1 MKLIQKI
8 FGSENDRTLKRYR
21 RLVARIN
28 ELEPQM
34 EQLQEAD
41 FPAKTEEFRQRLEQG
56 TTLDELLPEAFA
68 LVREASKRVIGE
80 RHYDVQLIGGIALH
94 EGNIAEMQTGEGKTL
109 SSTCPVYLNA
119 LTGKGVHIVTPNDY
133 LARRDSNWMGQI
145 YRYLG
150 MTTGLVQ
157 HGYSD
162 QSRRDNYNC
171 DITYGTN
178 NEFGFDYLRD
188 NMKFGLNDY
197 VQRGFYFA
205 VVDEVDS
212 ILVDEART
220 PLIISGPT
228 DDNVEKYYVINK
240 LVHGLAREI
249 RREEVPK
256 LPPHEQHDID
266 PDWQDKEDNETVRV
280 GDYGLDERSRG
291 INLTERGSEVMEERV
306 QHLLQPNTSL
316 FDYENMEVL
325 HHINQAL
332 KAHYVFRRDVDYV
345 VQKGQVVIVDEFTGR
360 LMPGRRFSDG
370 LHQSLE
376 AKEGVR
382 IERENQT
389 LATITFQNYFRLY
402 EKLAGMTGTA
412 ETEKEEFKKI
422 YNLGVVVIPTNR
434 VVQRKDLPDVIF
446 KTVNAKYRAV
456 VSKIQELHEQGQPVL
471 VGTVSIEV
479 SEAISKMLKQAK
491 IPHEVLNAK
500 NHEREA
506 EIIAKAGQFKSVT
519 IATNMA
525 GRGTDIKP
533 SVEAREVGG
542 LFVLGT
548 GRHDSRRI
556 DNQLRGRSG
565 RQGDPGASQ
574 FYLSLEDNLLRVFGG
589 ERIAK
594 MMDRLQIDEDE
605 PIEHVFI
612 TKAISNA
619 QKKVEGY
626 HFDIRKHVL
635 QFDDVMEKQR
645 SIIYSRRRE
654 ILGDGVHELMLEM
667 SAEVVDELFEQF
679 CSAKYVDQ
687 WDVSGFN
694 QAFTGVFGR
703 IPDEHWHEQ
712 ELEAEEFRER
722 FQQMVEDLYREKL
735 AYFYQELGQNS
746 EASRIAAGVEGPA
759 PDPAQL
765 DEATKAQFDA
775 MVMDLER
782 QILLKVNDGLWKDH
796 LLSMDHLR
804 EGISL
809 VGYAQK
815 KPLDEYKRQAFEMFA
830 DLMSRISREAVS
842 LFYKIQVGPSPV
854 RPLQETMPEQ
864 QMTMQHGE
872 EDEVPA
878 EPPKAAPIQK
888 VHIGRNDPCPC
899 GSGRKYKQCCGKT
912 QPAEAAGAEDE
923 G

>member
-21 RLVARIN
+21 RLVVRIN

-34 EQLQEAD
+34 EQLLDAD
-41 FPAKTEEFRQRLEQG
+41 FPNKTEEYQKRYKDGEA
-56 TTLDELLPEAFA
+56 LDDLLPEAFA
-68 LVREASKRVIGE
+68 LVREAARRVIGE

-94 EGNIAEMQTGEGKTL
+94 DGNIAEMQTGEGKTL
-109 SSTCPVYLNA
+109 ASTCPVYLNA
-119 LTGKGVHIVTPNDY
+119 LTGLGVHVITPNDY

-145 YRYLG
+145 YRFLG
-150 MTTGLVQ
+150 MNTGLIQ

-162 QSRRDNYNC
+162 QSRRDNYGC

-188 NMKFGLNDY
+188 NMKFALTDY
-197 VQRGFYFA
+197 VQRGFNFG

-212 ILVDEART
+212 ILIDEART

-228 DDNVEKYYVINK
+228 EDNIEKYYVINK
-240 LVHGLAREI
+240 LVHGLSREI

-256 LPPHEQHDID
+256 LPTHEQHDID
-266 PDWQDKEDNETVRV
+266 PNWQEKEDNETVRE

-291 INLTERGSEVMEERV
+291 INLTERGSELMEERV
-306 QHLLQPNTSL
+306 KHLLQPNTSL

-402 EKLAGMTGTA
+402 DKLSGMTGTA
-412 ETEKEEFKKI
+412 ETEKDEFKKI

-434 VVQRKDLPDVIF
+434 VVTRTDLPDVIF
-446 KTVNAKYRAV
+446 KTVDAKYRAV
-456 VSKIQELHEQGQPVL
+456 VGTIKELHEKGQPVL

-479 SEAISKMLKQAK
+479 SEAISKLLSQAK

-506 EIIAKAGQFKSVT
+506 EIIAKAGQVKSVT

-533 SVEAREVGG
+533 SSGALEQDG

-565 RQGDPGASQ
+565 RQGDAGSSQ
-574 FYLSLEDNLLRVFGG
+574 FMLSLEDNLLRVFGG
-589 ERIAK
+589 ERISK

-612 TKAISNA
+612 TKAIGNA

-654 ILGDGVHELMLEM
+654 ILGDSVQELMLEM
-667 SAEVVDELFEQF
+667 SGDVVDELFDQH
-679 CSAKYVDQ
+679 CSEKYVDQ
-687 WDVSGFN
+687 WDASGFN
-694 QAFTGVFGR
+694 QAFTNIFGKL
-703 IPDEHWHEQ
+703 PKENWHEQ
-712 ELEAEEFRER
+712 ELDAEEFREQ
-722 FQQMVEDLYREKL
+722 FHQQVEDFYQEKL
-735 AYFYQELGQNS
+735 KYFQNELGQNLAA
-746 EASRIAAGVEGPA
+746 EQAAAGVNEE
-759 PDPAQL
+759 DKDQS
-765 DEATKAQFDA
+765 AQFDA
-775 MVMDLER
+775 MVVDLER
-782 QILLKVNDGLWKDH
+782 QILLKINDGLWKDH

-815 KPLDEYKRQAFEMFA
+815 KPLDEYKRQAFDMFS
-830 DLMSRISREAVS
+830 DLMARISREAVS

-854 RPLQETMPEQ
+854 RPIQETMPEQ
-864 QMTMQHGE
+864 KMTMLHGE
-872 EDEVPA
+872 SPDTKPEEL
-878 EPPKAAPIQK
+878 KQAPIQK

-899 GSGRKYKQCCGKT
+899 GSGKKYKQCHGKT
-912 QPAEAAGAEDE
+912 QAAEAAEEEDNN
-923 G
+923 

>member
-1 MKLIQKI
+1 MKLMQKL
-8 FGSENDRTLKRYR
+8 FGSDNDRILKRYQ
-21 RLVARIN
+21 RLVVRIN
-28 ELEPQM
+28 QLEPEMQK
-34 EQLQEAD
+34 LQDED
-41 FPAKTEEFRQRLEQG
+41 FPKKTEEYKQRLQNGE
-56 TTLDELLPEAFA
+56 TLDDLLPEAYA
-68 LVREASKRVIGE
+68 LVREAAQRVIGE
-80 RHYDVQLIGGIALH
+80 RHYDVQMIGGIALH

-119 LTGKGVHIVTPNDY
+119 LTGKGVHIITPNDY

-145 YRYLG
+145 YRFLG
-150 MTTGLVQ
+150 MSTGLIQ
-157 HGYSD
+157 HGHSD
-162 QSRRDNYNC
+162 QNRRANYEC

-188 NMKFGLNDY
+188 NMKYALQDY
-197 VQRGFYFA
+197 VQREFNYA
-205 VVDEVDS
+205 VIDEVDS
-212 ILVDEART
+212 ILIDEART

-228 DDNVEKYYVINK
+228 EDNVEKYYVINK
-240 LVHGLAREI
+240 LVHGLSREI

-256 LPPHEQHDID
+256 LPPEQQHDID
-266 PDWQDKEDNETVRV
+266 PKWAEKEDNEVVRV
-280 GDYGLDERSRG
+280 GDYGLDEKSRG
-291 INLTERGSEVMEERV
+291 INLTERGAETMEERV
-306 QHLLQPNTSL
+306 KHLLQPETSL

-332 KAHYVFRRDVDYV
+332 KAHYTFRRDVDYV
-345 VQKGQVVIVDEFTGR
+345 VQNGQVVIVDEFTGR

-370 LHQSLE
+370 LHQALE
-376 AKEGVR
+376 AKEGVK

-402 EKLAGMTGTA
+402 SKLSGMTGTA
-412 ETEKEEFKKI
+412 ETEKEELKKI

-434 VVQRKDLPDVIF
+434 PIQRRDLPDIIY
-446 KTVNAKYRAV
+446 KTESAKYRAV
-456 VSKIQELHEQGQPVL
+456 VNKIAELHQAGQPVL

-479 SEAISKMLKQAK
+479 SETISRLLKQNK
-491 IPHEVLNAK
+491 ILHEVLNAK

-506 EIIAKAGQFKSVT
+506 DIISKAGQLKSVT

-533 SVEAREVGG
+533 SPEAREIGG

-574 FYLSLEDNLLRVFGG
+574 FFLSLEDNLLRVFGG
-589 ERIAK
+589 ERISK
-594 MMDRLQIDEDE
+594 LMDRLQIDEDE

-619 QKKVEGY
+619 QRKVEGH

-645 SIIYSRRRE
+645 SIIYTRRRE
-654 ILGDGVHELMLEM
+654 ILGDQVQELMLEM
-667 SAEVVDELFEQF
+667 SAEVLEELFDTY
-679 CSAKYVDQ
+679 CNAKYIDQ
-687 WDVSGFN
+687 WEVTGFN
-694 QAFTGVFGR
+694 QAFTNIFGKL
-703 IPDEHWHEQ
+703 PDEHWHEQ
-712 ELEAEEFRER
+712 EKDPEEFRDYWHG
-722 FQQMVEDLYREKL
+722 QVEQLYREKME
-735 AYFYQELGQNS
+735 YFHYELGEN
-746 EASRIAAGVEGPA
+746 AAAERKAEGVEQ
-759 PDPAQL
+759 QL
-765 DEATKAQFDA
+765 DPEVQAQQFNS
-775 MVMDLER
+775 MVLDLER
-782 QILLKVNDGLWKDH
+782 QVLLKVNDGLWKDH

-815 KPLDEYKRQAFEMFA
+815 KPLDEYKKQAFEMFS
-830 DLMSRISREAVS
+830 DLMSRINHEAVS

-854 RPLQETMPEQ
+854 RPLQEVMPEQ
-864 QMTMQHGE
+864 PMTMQHGPE
-872 EDEVPA
+872 LEKADEA
-878 EPPKAAPIQK
+878 PPKEKPVQK
-888 VHIGRNDPCPC
+888 VHIGRNEPCPC
-899 GSGRKYKQCCGKT
+899 GSGRKYKHCCGKT
-912 QPAEAAGAEDE
+912 QAATAEAEE
-923 G
+923 